1 MSEKKKTKP
10 GHIEIIGE
18 TIAKFELF
26 EQGWNPYSR
35 FLDIDKI
42 DLILR
47 KRTDEIISY
56 REIQVKYGKL
66 HECGQKW
73 EKKIFDYTSWRPFK
87 KDEFQSEIFNKSL
100 FIIYVLSYET
110 GYKGDLF
117 VFPVNEFNN
126 LINSGIKTTSKGKEL
141 RKLYI
146 SRQKETNN
154 WFVRKQSCNSKNN
167 SLENDCINV
176 TKYYRN
182 FHMLNGNNNQ

>member
-1 MSEKKKTKP
+1 MSKKKKIKP

-26 EQGWNPYSR
+26 EQDWNPYSR

-47 KRTDEIISY
+47 KRTDENIYY

-73 EKKIFDYTSWRPFK
+73 EKKIFDYTSWRHFK
-87 KDEFQSEIFNKSL
+87 KDEFKSELFNKSL

-117 VFPVNEFNN
+117 VFPVNDFNI
-126 LINSGIKTTSKGKEL
+126 LINSGIKTTSKGREL

-146 SRQKETNN
+146 SRQKDTNN
-154 WFVRKQSCNSKNN
+154 WFVRKQSFNSKNN
-167 SLENDCINV
+167 SLVHDCIDV

-182 FHMLNGNNNQ
+182 FQILTEKFNQ